1 MVQLNRLFWLVIS
14 LSLLAGCISPI
25 SKTPPLPIPDRVET
39 SALTPDRAETSAL
52 TTLDR
57 PGVAIR
63 QAATEAAIPAVDTF
77 GVDGGAEP
85 ANIDALN
92 ALLREDPYDL
102 ELLISFG
109 TSKGGSAGHIAL
121 AVRGEIPG
129 DDLVYSANFYADRAR
144 KHESGRY
151 TRDLMVAIPK
161 TEYLFRT
168 SSSIATTAAFGLD
181 YGEIYKRS
189 VIGVR
194 VYGVPRE
201 ARQSLI
207 AYFQRINA
215 DYHRQARNTEYHDG
229 DVKYDYMRLNCAKTI
244 GSAFRYGAGYSDLDV
259 ANPTILTGR
268 RLVAA
273 ATANLPTEMAMKLI
287 SAWNKRGYGMDVVLY
302 KKYRGSTYIDPHEAE
317 KVAFKDL
324 PNRFPSVRSW
334 DFRRDEGAYEDF
346 DNLYAMYLL
355 YNLGKYSVRIDP
367 QTRLLVIEKDKR
379 PMDFA
384 EADTLARESARK
396 DSESFSKHTM
406 FRPLGIPVGEPA
418 DNTHLY
424 YYTTPDE

>member
-1 MVQLNRLFWLVIS
+1 
-14 LSLLAGCISPI
+14 
-25 SKTPPLPIPDRVET
+25 
-39 SALTPDRAETSAL
+39 
-52 TTLDR
+52 
-57 PGVAIR
+57 
-63 QAATEAAIPAVDTF
+63 
-77 GVDGGAEP
+77 
-85 ANIDALN
+85 
-92 ALLREDPYDL
+92 
-102 ELLISFG
+102 
-109 TSKGGSAGHIAL
+109 
-121 AVRGEIPG
+121 
-129 DDLVYSANFYADRAR
+129 
-144 KHESGRY
+144 
-151 TRDLMVAIPK
+151 
-161 TEYLFRT
+161 
-168 SSSIATTAAFGLD
+168 
-181 YGEIYKRS
+181 
-189 VIGVR
+189 
-194 VYGVPRE
+194 
-201 ARQSLI
+201 
-207 AYFQRINA
+207 
-215 DYHRQARNTEYHDG
+215 
-229 DVKYDYMRLNCAKTI
+229 
-244 GSAFRYGAGYSDLDV
+244 
-259 ANPTILTGR
+259 
-268 RLVAA
+268 
-273 ATANLPTEMAMKLI
+273 
-287 SAWNKRGYGMDVVLY
+287 MDVVLY

>member
-1 MVQLNRLFWLVIS
+1 MIA

-25 SKTPPLPIPDRVET
+25 STISPLPIPDGVET
-39 SALTPDRAETSAL
+39 SALTTM
-52 TTLDR
+52 DR
-57 PGVAIR
+57 PGGPMR
-63 QAATEAAIPAVDTF
+63 RTATEVANPAGEAF
-77 GVDGGAEP
+77 GDKGGAEP
-85 ANIDALN
+85 ANIDGLN
-92 ALLREDPYDL
+92 ATLREDPYDL

-144 KHESGRY
+144 KHESDFY
-151 TRDLMVAIPK
+151 TRDLMLAIPK
-161 TEYLFRT
+161 TEYLFST
-168 SSSIATTAAFGLD
+168 SSSIASTAAFGLD

-194 VYGVPRE
+194 VYGVPAE
-201 ARQSLI
+201 AKQALT
-207 AYFQRINA
+207 AYFQQINA
-215 DYHRQARNTEYHDG
+215 DYHRQARNTEYHNG

-244 GSAFRYGAGYSDLDV
+244 GSAFRYGAGYSDLEV
-259 ANPTILTGR
+259 ANPAILTGR

-287 SAWNKRGYGMDVVLY
+287 SAWNKRGYAMDVVLY
-302 KKYRGSTYIDPHEAE
+302 KKYRGSTYIDPHEAQ

-334 DFRRDEGAYEDF
+334 DFSREQGAYEDF

-355 YNLGKYSVRIDP
+355 YNLGKYSVHIDQ
-367 QTRLLVIEKDKR
+367 QTQLLVIEKAKR
-379 PMDFA
+379 PMEFVQ
-384 EADTLARESARK
+384 ADALARENARK
-396 DSESFSKHTM
+396 DSENFSRHKV

-424 YYTTPDE
+424 YYTTTD